1 MAAAFFAALVVTTVI
16 TAIIGYLC
24 LRGDSMTFALLHLAF
39 NILLYTLVVKWR
51 GLTGGEPGIMG
62 ASRPEIF
69 SGPIGYFFFVLI
81 VVVICYVL
89 IRIVLNSPF
98 SRVAQGLRENEER
111 LLFLG
116 INTRRF
122 QLVTFIISGFFAA
135 VAGILLA
142 MLDKGTF
149 PAYINLTR
157 SAEGL
162 MMCLIGG
169 MYSFFGPT
177 IGATIVVIVGTVT
190 STYLNQWQGLLG
202 VIIIACVI
210 GFRGGILGKRKSK
223 IKVAEAVKK

>member
-1 MAAAFFAALVVTTVI
+1 
-16 TAIIGYLC
+16 
-24 LRGDSMTFALLHLAF
+24 
-39 NILLYTLVVKWR
+39 VVKWR
-51 GLTGGEPGIMG
+51 TLTGGEPGIMG
-62 ASRPEIF
+62 ASRPDLF
-69 SGPIGYFFFVLI
+69 SSTVGYFFFVLI

-89 IRIVLNSPF
+89 IRTIMNSPF
-98 SRVAQGLRENEER
+98 SKVAQGLRENEER
-111 LLFLG
+111 LIFLG
-116 INTRRF
+116 INIRKF

-169 MYSFFGPT
+169 MYSFLGPT

-190 STYLNQWQGLLG
+190 STYINQWQGLLG
-202 VIIIACVI
+202 VIIIACVL
-210 GFRGGILGKRKSK
+210 GFRGGILGRSKSK
-223 IKVAEAVKK
+223 LKLSERA